1 MLVFSVGLS
10 FATGIMFGLAPAL
23 KASRPGLVPALKD
36 ASADDE
42 RGRRFDLKH
51 VLVVA
56 EVALSLMLLIAAGL
70 FVRSLQAAQAIDP
83 GFDVEKLVSAPLN
96 INLLRY
102 TRVQGREFY
111 REVVARMERL
121 PGVESATVARVA
133 VIGNG
138 SRVLGMVRDAVQSLN
153 GRSVNEGDGAV
164 GVDSRGINANVIGPG
179 FFKTLGMPVVRGR
192 DFDERDD
199 RRAPAGRHR
208 E

>member
-1 MLVFSVGLS
+1 M
-10 FATGIMFGLAPAL
+10 
-23 KASRPGLVPALKD
+23 
-36 ASADDE
+36 
-42 RGRRFDLKH
+42 

-56 EVALSLMLLIAAGL
+56 EVSLSLMLLIASGL

-133 VIGNG
+133 GNRQWQ
-138 SRVLGMVRDAVQSLN
+138 SR
-153 GRSVNEGDGAV
+153 
-164 GVDSRGINANVIGPG
+164 
-179 FFKTLGMPVVRGR
+179 
-192 DFDERDD
+192 
-199 RRAPAGRHR
+199 
-208 E
+208 